1 MKSTKDEKMKRGKE
15 EERFDDSG
23 KATEIVKVKVEVEEK
38 QKYED

>member
-1 MKSTKDEKMKRGKE
+1 MKRVKE

-23 KATEIVKVKVEVEEK
+23 KATEIVKVKVEEK